1 MSLFISQCGLFA
13 RWLLSPQIFQM
24 SFECKILP
32 DEDLESLSQSQA
44 SRNDSD
50 FIPSNSSPPDSSGS
64 TSGPESSQVI
74 RGGVFEKKRKGQKHC
89 IRVWGSPFEGGVV
102 ECREV

>member
-1 MSLFISQCGLFA
+1 
-13 RWLLSPQIFQM
+13 M
-24 SFECKILP
+24 SFECKNLP
-32 DEDLESLSQSQA
+32 DEDLESLSHSQA

-74 RGGVFEKKRKGQKHC
+74 RGGDFEKKIKGQYHC
-89 IRVWGSPFEGGVV
+89 IRVGGLPFQGGVV
-102 ECREV
+102 EYMEV

>member
-1 MSLFISQCGLFA
+1 
-13 RWLLSPQIFQM
+13 M

-74 RGGVFEKKRKGQKHC
+74 RGGVFLEEKKRPKTLYKGLGVA
-89 IRVWGSPFEGGVV
+89 IRRRGCGM
-102 ECREV
+102 

>member
-1 MSLFISQCGLFA
+1 
-13 RWLLSPQIFQM
+13 M
-24 SFECKILP
+24 SFECKNLP

-74 RGGVFEKKRKGQKHC
+74 RGGVFEKKRKGHKHC
-89 IRVWGSPFEGGVV
+89 SIKVGGSPFQGGVV